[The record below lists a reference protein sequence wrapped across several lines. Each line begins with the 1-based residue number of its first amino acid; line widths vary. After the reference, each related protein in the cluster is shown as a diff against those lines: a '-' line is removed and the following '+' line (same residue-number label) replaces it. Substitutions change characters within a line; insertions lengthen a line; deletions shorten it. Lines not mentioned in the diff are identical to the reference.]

1 MRRLD
6 ILVRMHSYVGF
17 VGSEAVLE
25 ESRQEKRKE
34 KGLAGGV
41 LQLFLYFQIEE
52 NSHRG
57 IINLNGN

>member
-1 MRRLD
+1 
-6 ILVRMHSYVGF
+6 MHSYVGF